1 MTTAPE
7 DAENAESMRR
17 IQAIRDRRRL
27 EIDAQRA
34 QARRDADGPDF
45 WSAYAQG
52 EEAQAQRDA
61 WPHDVGCTK
70 SNGPTKIVLTC
81 AHLDHDRE
89 QRNRQPCRPL
99 PALPPALRRIQAP

>member
-61 WPHDVGCTK
+61 WPQIRTMQDAGATLFK
-70 SNGPTKIVLTC
+70 GL
-81 AHLDHDRE
+81 
-89 QRNRQPCRPL
+89 
-99 PALPPALRRIQAP
+99 